1 MFNQFFSQPLVFE
14 VHRSCRLCFRLPP
27 EVSDFVLLQLL
38 SVPLAEVM
46 VSEWDSHRQRGSITV
61 RHQPCL
67 ELQNLEYVGSET
79 ASAALMARTLGQ
91 GLRLYFR
98 MGLSPDRCATGL
110 REGVGVDLSLADGCV
125 FSLQDDRTLDLLSLE
140 QDLRVFQEPREL
152 MMAKA
157 LLGRQY
163 DYGARPEMLAIH
175 LTELERI
182 RHDLLN
188 YLKSESGRLHPGL
201 SAESLALDAMLQKK
215 RQWLMRVYS
224 QSMERPSY
232 ARAANETSDLERLR
246 RQLECYELLAPP
258 QVTEMVRQLADD
270 ES

>member
-1 MFNQFFSQPLVFE
+1 MFNQFLSQPLVFE
-14 VHRSCRLCFRLPP
+14 VRRPCRLRFRLPP
-27 EVSDFVLLQLL
+27 QVSDFVLLQLL
-38 SVPLAEVM
+38 GVPLAEVV
-46 VSEWDSHRQRGSITV
+46 VSEWDSGKEQAVITV
-61 RHQPCL
+61 RHQPFL
-67 ELQNLEYVGSET
+67 ELHWFEDTQSEMV
-79 ASAALMARTLGQ
+79 SATTLSRTLGQ
-91 GLRLYFR
+91 GLRLYFP
-98 MGLSPDRCATGL
+98 MGIAPERCASSL
-110 REGVGVDLSLADGCV
+110 REGVELNISLNGACG
-125 FSLQDDRTLDLLSLE
+125 FSLQAGATLDLLSLE
-140 QDLRVFQEPREL
+140 RDLRVFQEPREL

-201 SAESLALDAMLQKK
+201 SAESLELDAMLQKK

-246 RQLECYELLAPP
+246 RQIECYELLAPP
-258 QVTEMVRQLADD
+258 KVTDMVRQLAD
-270 ES
+270 EEN